1 MGKNQ
6 EEKKE
11 KSFSIGRRDVESRI
25 QQLGV
30 SRRRR
35 IRREGSVYWKE
46 KNEVGKIWLLRSAN
60 KAELMRFTEE
70 PAKEKSLAPREEK
83 PCAPWTLQ

>member
-35 IRREGSVYWKE
+35 IRREGSVY
-46 KNEVGKIWLLRSAN
+46 
-60 KAELMRFTEE
+60 
-70 PAKEKSLAPREEK
+70 
-83 PCAPWTLQ
+83 